1 MARMSETVAAGC
13 LRALG
18 FDPKSPPDFH
28 SLDSGKVEA
37 LLMLADERKY
47 RRPQNANG
55 SRARMFYQY
64 VTRTAKSWS
73 F

>member
-1 MARMSETVAAGC
+1 MARMSQTVAAGC

-47 RRPQNANG
+47 RKPKNANG
-55 SRARMFYQY
+55 SRARSFYGY

-73 F
+73 V